1 MMKKVPACQSTR
13 AKSRP
18 LPHALSLRRR
28 IAFAFLFCL
37 LQFAAEICVGAQT
50 ARRQGSP
57 ERASLPD
64 APQPQAPTQ
73 DNVTLRGA
81 PRDILRDQ
89 GTIWTSPARLHTR
102 NLEWLAP
109 LALATGAAIATDHR
123 AMTQVVSLNP
133 DFNQANIDASNALIG
148 LWLATPAA
156 VYGYG
161 HFEQNDHARQAG
173 ILTAEAMLDGVVVEQ
188 GMKLIFWRER
198 PGVDSSRGRFF
209 QSSAGIDSTFPS
221 SHSLIAWSAASTLAG
236 ETSSHW
242 TQFAL
247 YSAAASVSLTRV
259 MGQQHFPSDVLV
271 GSATGW
277 LIGHYVSHR
286 HHRHSLGEHGAHR

>member
-1 MMKKVPACQSTR
+1 M
-13 AKSRP
+13 
-18 LPHALSLRRR
+18 
-28 IAFAFLFCL
+28 
-37 LQFAAEICVGAQT
+37 CVGAQT
-50 ARRQGSP
+50 GLPQDSLG
-57 ERASLPD
+57 RASLPD
-64 APQPQAPTQ
+64 APQPQSPAQ
-73 DNVTLRGA
+73 NAVTLRGV
-81 PRDILRDQ
+81 PLDILHDQ
-89 GTIWTSPARLHTR
+89 AAIWTSPARLRMHD
-102 NLEWLAP
+102 LEWLAP

-123 AMTQVVSLNP
+123 AMTQVVSSNS
-133 DFNQANIDASNALIG
+133 DFNQVSLDTSNALIG
-148 LWLATPAA
+148 LWIAAPAA

-173 ILTAEAMLDGVVVEQ
+173 ILSGEAMVDGVVVEQ

-198 PGVDSSRGRFF
+198 PGVDGSRGRFF
-209 QSSAGIDSTFPS
+209 QSGAGVDSSFPS
-221 SHSLIAWSAASTLAG
+221 SHSLIAWSAASALAG

-247 YSAAASVSLTRV
+247 YSAATCISLTRV

-286 HHRHSLGEHGAHR
+286 RHRHS

>member
-1 MMKKVPACQSTR
+1 MKKVPARPSSL
-13 AKSRP
+13 AKDCSF
-18 LPHALSLRRR
+18 PHARFLRRH
-28 IAFAFLFCL
+28 IPCACLFCFL
-37 LQFAAEICVGAQT
+37 PLAAGMCAGAQT
-50 ARRQGSP
+50 PPRQDSP

-64 APQPQAPTQ
+64 TPEPQAPAQ
-73 DNVTLRGA
+73 DNVTLRAA
-81 PRDILRDQ
+81 PRDIFEDQVAIWRSPVRLR
-89 GTIWTSPARLHTR
+89 TR
-102 NLEWLAP
+102 DLEWLAP

-123 AMTQVVSLNP
+123 AMTRVVSHNP
-133 DFNQANIDASNALIG
+133 DFNQANIDTSNALIG
-148 LWLATPAA
+148 IWIAAPAA

-173 ILTAEAMLDGVVVEQ
+173 ILSGEAMVDGVVVEQ

-198 PGVDSSRGRFF
+198 PGVDGSRGRFF
-209 QSSAGIDSTFPS
+209 QSGVGVDSSFPS
-221 SHSLIAWSAASTLAG
+221 SHSLIAWSAASALAG

-247 YSAAASVSLTRV
+247 YSAATGISLTRV

-286 HHRHSLGEHGAHR
+286 RHRHSKTEPGPR